1 MQVIVKK
8 FGGSSVGSAEKIK
21 SVAKII
27 TDTYQSGKQVVV
39 VVSAMADTTDDLIE
53 KSKEINTS
61 PSPRELDVLLS
72 TGEQVS
78 ISLLAMA
85 IDQLGFPVISLTGWQ
100 IGLKTNSIHSYA
112 KINHIINDRIKKE
125 LDQNK
130 IVIIA
135 GFQGID
141 ENNDITTLG
150 RGGSD
155 TSAVAIAACL
165 HADQCIIYTDVDGI
179 YTSNPR
185 IVKNTRHIPKIDYD
199 MMLELASNGA
209 SVLHDRSVEIAKK
222 YGVTILVKSSQNS
235 CGGTIVS
242 EVNNTEQL
250 DITGIADNDA
260 IVLFYIKALPYQADA
275 LSNLFSILEENQIH
289 IDTISITPLPSKLC
303 DVIIVVP
310 KEEKDRT
317 LYFLEYIH
325 ATIAYQELIVNDMI
339 SKISIIGTGIK
350 THLGI
355 IGSVFDILNKYNENC
370 ILMTS
375 NEINLSVIV
384 HQKNSNQILNSIHD
398 AFIK

>member
-1 MQVIVKK
+1 MQIIVKK
-8 FGGSSVGSAEKIK
+8 FGGSSVASSEKIK

-53 KSKEINTS
+53 KAKEINTS

-85 IDQLGFPVISLTGWQ
+85 IEQLGFPVLSLTGWQ

-112 KINHIINDRIKKE
+112 KINHIINERIKKE
-125 LDQNK
+125 LEKNK

-141 ENNDITTLG
+141 ENDDITTLG

-155 TSAVAIAACL
+155 TSAVAIAASL
-165 HADQCIIYTDVDGI
+165 HADQCIIYTDVDGV

-185 IVKNTRHIPKIDYD
+185 VVKNAKHIPRIDYNS
-199 MMLELASNGA
+199 MLELASNGA

-222 YGVTILVKSSQNS
+222 YGVTILVKSSENS

-242 EVNNTEQL
+242 EVENTEQL

-260 IVLFYIKALPYQADA
+260 IVLFYIKGLSYQTDA
-275 LSNLFSILEENQIH
+275 LSNLFSILEEKQIH
-289 IDTISITPLPSKLC
+289 IDTVSISPLLNGLC
-303 DVIIVVP
+303 DIIIVVP
-310 KEEKDRT
+310 KEQKDRA
-317 LYFLEYIH
+317 LYFLEYIRS
-325 ATIAYQELIVNDMI
+325 TTAYEELIVNDEI
-339 SKISIIGTGIK
+339 SKISIVGIGIK

-355 IGSVFDILNKYNENC
+355 IRTVFDILNMHDEKC

-375 NEINLSVIV
+375 NEINLSIMVPK
-384 HQKNSNQILNSIHD
+384 KNNNQILNSIHD
-398 AFIK
+398 AFIQ